1 MSYSILLKGFTPA
14 AATRVG
20 EQLTRHGHRV
30 VRTIDGAQLIVT
42 GPEAGREVYQLAQQR
57 GLRLVTWEQF
67 RRKKLEPNTDG
78 GALLASASDPV
89 ADGGPEGNT
98 APRVL
103 PLLERG
109 ENGWRVLDQVMP
121 SASSPVPTT
130 ERGLVP
136 GAGRFRHVCFDQPFA
151 DTLRAVCIGAAD
163 DLPVALEGDTS
174 ASKTTAVL
182 YLAHLLEQPVLRF
195 NLNGQTDTGELV
207 GRYVPGSVTDALD
220 VEELRHHAALLRSE
234 SRELLE
240 LAGAENRGLTP
251 LEAMLLAAREGLP
264 AVGWRFQEGCL
275 PRAARRG
282 LWLLLDEM
290 NLAEPQVLERL
301 NPVLEQ
307 PRTLVLSEGDGS
319 VLGPGGDAP
328 FHERF
333 RLFATLNPAEYS
345 GRSVLSPAFRDRW
358 SVWHQ
363 ARIAGEPEYRAMLWH
378 LATGEHPVVQ
388 CQGVNYQAAASEPV
402 FPRLAELPRWETLTQ
417 QLALF
422 QASVVKASGM
432 DGSAPT
438 LGRLRRER
446 YSFTRRT
453 LLSAL
458 ERMDRHLAAG
468 GKADMGCVR
477 EALELFYVHRL
488 RDMADRAALAAL
500 MRAADL

>member
-1 MSYSILLKGFTPA
+1 M
-14 AATRVG
+14 
-20 EQLTRHGHRV
+20 
-30 VRTIDGAQLIVT
+30 
-42 GPEAGREVYQLAQQR
+42 AQQR

-136 GAGRFRHVCFDQPFA
+136 GADRFRHVCFDQPFA
-151 DTLRAVCIGAAD
+151 DTLRAVCIGAAE

-220 VEELRHHAALLRSE
+220 VEELRRHAALLRSE

-307 PRTLVLSEGDGS
+307 PRTLVLSQEIANQASETFHVLKGDL
-319 VLGPGGDAP
+319 V
-328 FHERF
+328 
-333 RLFATLNPAEYS
+333 
-345 GRSVLSPAFRDRW
+345 
-358 SVWHQ
+358 
-363 ARIAGEPEYRAMLWH
+363 RAKM
-378 LATGEHPVVQ
+378 EHPPPGQPGLQIVD
-388 CQGVNYQAAASEPV
+388 GRAAS
-402 FPRLAELPRWETLTQ
+402 R
-417 QLALF
+417 
-422 QASVVKASGM
+422 
-432 DGSAPT
+432 APT
-438 LGRLRRER
+438 LCATCGSLSRLTPVGAVWRPLTQMPPSISINTRACKWAKSALQRRSVWKRYSLSRGGPSMALQSIRKRSSRREGECGAR
-446 YSFTRRT
+446 
-453 LLSAL
+453 
-458 ERMDRHLAAG
+458 
-468 GKADMGCVR
+468 
-477 EALELFYVHRL
+477 
-488 RDMADRAALAAL
+488 
-500 MRAADL
+500 